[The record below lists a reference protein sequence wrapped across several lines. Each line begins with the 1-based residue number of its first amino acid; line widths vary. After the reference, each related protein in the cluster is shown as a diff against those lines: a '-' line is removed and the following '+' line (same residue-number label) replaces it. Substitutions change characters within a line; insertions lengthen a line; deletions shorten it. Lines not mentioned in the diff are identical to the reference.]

1 MKMLPFWRFLS
12 VAILIALA
20 GLAIPLQIVRI
31 QTNPEVA
38 GVTGQG
44 SRVWKTF
51 YPARGEIYDRK
62 GNLLA
67 GNQTVYEVGVDLTA
81 LPTLK
86 DKAMEMENNI
96 ALAAQMALGMD
107 PATAVGKMTNVPS
120 STQYIILQDYVPLD
134 KAEKFMQLQKDA
146 KSDPTGLNLG
156 AVGFKAHPMRSYP
169 ENDLAS
175 TILGYVTRDN
185 KGYMGVEEKYDNI
198 LAGVPVSMLVPAD
211 PHEMVNYPSIPPGQ
225 TLILTIDRDIQGAIE
240 NILDNALKDTGSSS
254 GTIIVMDPKTGEIL
268 AMSST
273 PRMNLNDYTK
283 VAEIFPGDTPFNRAI
298 SQAYEPGSVAKI
310 LTMSGALD
318 NGTVVPGTTYFDT
331 GVIYVGGIPIYD
343 WDRGAWGWQ
352 DMTGCLAHS
361 LNVCLAWVS
370 TQMGADSFYAYMQ
383 RFGLGHL
390 TGIDLAGEVP
400 GRLKL
405 PGDSDWY
412 KIDLGT
418 NAFGQ
423 GVAITPIQLVEAAS
437 ALANN
442 GQMVYPHVLYGQLRD
457 GHQSNMSPQVVGTPI
472 KPETARTI
480 SSMLYNSLKS
490 ESSTALL
497 DGYAI
502 AGKTGTA
509 QIPTNYGYDP
519 DNINASFIGWG
530 PLDDPRFLV
539 YVWLEKPQTNKA
551 ASVVAAPIFKQV
563 VEKLV
568 VLMGIPPDNI
578 RLPAQVPQVPVQNTG
593 Q

>member
-1 MKMLPFWRFLS
+1 MRLLPFWRFLT
-12 VAILIALA
+12 IATIITLA
-20 GLAIPLQIVRI
+20 GLAIPVQIVRI

-44 SRVWKTF
+44 STVWKTF

-67 GNQTVYEVGVDLTA
+67 GNKTVYEIGVDLTA
-81 LPTLK
+81 IPT
-86 DKAMEMENNI
+86 DKAKAFAMENNI
-96 ALAAQMALGMD
+96 ALAAKMSLGMD
-107 PATAVGKMTNVPS
+107 PAAAIEKMTGAPAG
-120 STQYIILQDYVPLD
+120 TQYIILQDYVALD
-134 KAEKFMQLQKDA
+134 KAEQFMQLQKDA
-146 KSDPTGLNLG
+146 KSDPTGLNLDS
-156 AVGFKAHPMRSYP
+156 VGFKAHPMRSYP

-185 KGYMGVEEKYDNI
+185 HGYMGVEEKYDNI
-198 LAGVPVSMLVPAD
+198 LAGVPVTIKVPAD
-211 PHEMVNYPSIPPGQ
+211 PRQMVDYPSIPPGQ
-225 TLILTIDRDIQGAIE
+225 TLILTIDREIQASIE
-240 NILDNALKDTGSSS
+240 NILDNALTSTGSVS

-283 VAEIFPGDTPFNRAI
+283 VTEIFPGETPFNRAI

-310 LTMSGALD
+310 LTMSSALD
-318 NGTVVPGTTYFDT
+318 NGTVTPATTFLDT
-331 GVIYVGGIPIYD
+331 GVFYVGGIPIYD

-361 LNVCLAWVS
+361 LNVCLAYVS
-370 TQMGADSFYAYMQ
+370 TQMGADPFYAYMQ

-405 PGDSDWY
+405 PGDTDWY
-412 KIDLGT
+412 KVDLGT

-423 GVAITPIQLVEAAS
+423 GVAITPIQLVMAAS

-442 GQMVYPHVLYGQLRD
+442 GQMVYPHVLYAQLRD

-472 KPETARTI
+472 KAETAHTI
-480 SSMLYNSLKS
+480 TTMLYNSLKS
-490 ESSTALL
+490 ESSPALL
-497 DGYAI
+497 DGYSI

-509 QIPTNYGYDP
+509 QIPTSYGYDP

-530 PLDDPRFLV
+530 PVDDPRFLV
-539 YVWLEKPQTNKA
+539 YVWLEKPQSNKA

-563 VEKLV
+563 IEKLV
-568 VLMGIPPDNI
+568 VLMGIPPD
-578 RLPAQVPQVPVQNTG
+578 AVQLQSNG